1 MGKLG
6 ETIFI
11 EKLFDHKFLF
21 GFRKKTLMLFSVLNE
36 TATIKPESFS
46 ADDGAYLPNAVG
58 LLSSSSLN
66 QK

>member
-1 MGKLG
+1 
-6 ETIFI
+6 
-11 EKLFDHKFLF
+11 
-21 GFRKKTLMLFSVLNE
+21 MLFSVLNE